1 MFKKYMKKAIAL
13 VLATSMLAVCGC
25 GQQAEKPSEKESTPV
40 TSESK
45 SEEKT
50 SESKASEAVEEER
63 VTLTVFATERYVEDY
78 ETNYYTKML
87 EEKANVDLEFITVPR
102 DDFPQKL
109 SLMINGGDELPDVI
123 EIVDEIP
130 KNASG
135 KVIRSVTGS

>member
-63 VTLTVFATERYVEDY
+63 VTLTVFATASTPL
-78 ETNYYTKML
+78 TNFTLDSSPK
-87 EEKANVDLEFITVPR
+87 VSSFICSPLY
-102 DDFPQKL
+102 F
-109 SLMINGGDELPDVI
+109 
-123 EIVDEIP
+123 
-130 KNASG
+130 
-135 KVIRSVTGS
+135 